1 MRGLARHGRF
11 LAGLAAGLAA
21 GALAPQPPMT
31 RLLLGGN
38 VMFAVY
44 LLGTAAFARGID
56 ADELRRHARE
66 DDEGVALIL
75 LIAVA
80 AAAVSLAAVFD
91 TLTGSGVPPWR
102 RVAALMSVP
111 LGWATLHTVF
121 AFRYAHLWYAPQDVA
136 GGADAQIRGGLAFE
150 GSPRP
155 GLTEFLYYSFT
166 IGMTAQTSDI
176 AVTTTPI
183 RRLTLMHAV
192 IAFFYNTVLIA
203 LAVSAGVAAIGA

>member
-1 MRGLARHGRF
+1 MHGLHPHHRRF
-11 LAGLAAGLAA
+11 VAALAAGLAA
-21 GALAPQPPMT
+21 GVLAPLPPMS

-38 VMFAVY
+38 VMFAAY
-44 LLGTAAFARGID
+44 LLGTGIAARATGA
-56 ADELRRHARE
+56 ADLRRHAQE

-80 AAAVSLAAVFD
+80 AAAVSLAAVFHA
-91 TLTGSGVPPWR
+91 LTTPGLPAWH
-102 RVAALMSVP
+102 RVGALVAVP

-121 AFRYAHLWYAPQDVA
+121 AFRYAHLWYAPDAATA
-136 GGADAQIRGGLAFE
+136 GPQRGLEFG
-150 GSPRP
+150 GDDP

-166 IGMTAQTSDI
+166 VGMTAETSDTG
-176 AVTTTPI
+176 VSSGTM

-203 LAVSAGVAAIGA
+203 LAVSAGMATLGH